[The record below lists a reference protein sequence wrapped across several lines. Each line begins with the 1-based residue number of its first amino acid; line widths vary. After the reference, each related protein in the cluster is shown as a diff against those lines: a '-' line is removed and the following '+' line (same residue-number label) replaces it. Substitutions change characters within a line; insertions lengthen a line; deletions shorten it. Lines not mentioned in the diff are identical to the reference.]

1 MIKLIQT
8 GRQVHSVID
17 LMDKYIVK
25 FYTSREVAI
34 NEASGL
40 MVFRQ
45 ISPNSSPKI
54 VFRLGRLIIFN
65 KLKSSEVDKSQI
77 CDGLAGVISQL
88 SQTTVEDNSQW
99 RAYLDQISQQFFDQ
113 KSIFQSQLKD
123 KDIYLIEDVLNYLN
137 SIDWDSFP
145 IQPLHRDLHLGN
157 LIHTNS
163 GVKII
168 DFEHFCYGPLEYEF
182 SNSLLFADKSSLNI
196 NQIAQK
202 LHSYGVFFNLNLA
215 LMLTVVYFIEQFS
228 KSCHKNDLIKQKILA
243 EKFITLTKTSAIFG
257 SLSLSS
263 KCLTDN

>member
-25 FYTSREVAI
+25 FYTSRDIAS
-34 NEASGL
+34 NEANGL
-40 MVFRQ
+40 MIFRQ

-54 VFRLGRLIIFN
+54 VFRLGRVTIFD
-65 KLKSSEVDKSQI
+65 KLKSSQVDKSQI
-77 CDGLAGVISQL
+77 CDSLAGVISQL
-88 SQTTVEDNSQW
+88 SQKTVSDNSQW
-99 RAYLDQISQQFFDQ
+99 QAYLAQISQQFFDQ
-113 KSIFQSQLKD
+113 KSIFRSKLKD
-123 KDIYLIEDVLNYLN
+123 EDICLIEDILNYLN
-137 SIDWDSFP
+137 FIDWDSFP

-157 LIHTNS
+157 LIHTRT

-182 SNSLLFADKSSLNI
+182 SNSLLFADESSLDI
-196 NQIAQK
+196 NEISQK

-215 LMLTVVYFIEQFS
+215 LMLTVVYFVEQFS
-228 KSCHKNDLIKQKILA
+228 QSCHKNDITKQTMLA